1 MVGTRT
7 GIQTAVESAKI
18 ICLSLANEALI
29 KLRPSNPSASA
40 NALGVVRQ
48 TGHLKSSR
56 LVLVACK
63 PLEEAR
69 LVQLVGA
76 GQSHDGA
83 SIVEAVKAHH
93 AIVRRPR
100 KNKSSAARNRGAAI
114 AGRRARAED
123 TWKRHIRST
132 DRMRKHRTPTDV
144 SRKKTWLQD
153 TGSRNKQEETR
164 KLGWRLLQNTL
175 WGLGGP
181 RSLRATDVIWQTC
194 TNKCKSREWKRA
206 HGRARTFP
214 TKLA

>member
-1 MVGTRT
+1 MNRYTNGCGERENNLSVTGKRGSHKTASEQPLCFRQRVGGSPTNWAPEVFAT
-7 GIQTAVESAKI
+7 GTCGMQA
-18 ICLSLANEALI
+18 
-29 KLRPSNPSASA
+29 
-40 NALGVVRQ
+40 
-48 TGHLKSSR
+48 
-56 LVLVACK
+56 
-63 PLEEAR
+63 LEEAR

-175 WGLGGP
+175 WGPGGP